1 MTLGPLMVD
10 IAGLALDAE
19 DREVLQHPRV
29 GGVILFTR
37 NYESPAQ
44 LTELCA
50 AIHALRKPPL
60 LIAVDQEGGR
70 VQRFRRDFTI
80 LPPARGY
87 GRLFDHDHSHGLSVA
102 GEAGWLMAAELLA
115 CGVDL
120 SFAPVLDLD
129 YGVSQVIGDR
139 AFHRHVDAATQL
151 ARAFMRGMQRA
162 GMAATGKHFPG
173 HGAIEA
179 DSHTDLPVD
188 TRPLE
193 DIQARDLQVFRRL
206 VEADLPA
213 MMMAHVVY
221 PDFDSLPASF
231 SRRWIGD
238 WLRRRLRFEGAVF
251 CDDLSMEGAAGLGG
265 YADRAAAAL
274 EAGCDMLPVCNN
286 RNGVIEILDRL
297 RVEEDPVSHLRL
309 ARLHGRSAVGERKA
323 LPTSAA
329 WQAAAEALARA
340 FPEQELG
347 LER

>member
-10 IAGLALDAE
+10 IAGLELDAE
-19 DREVLQHPRV
+19 DREILRHPGV

-37 NYESPAQ
+37 NYQSPEQ
-44 LTELCA
+44 LTELCS
-50 AIHALRKPPL
+50 AIHALRNPPL

-70 VQRFRRDFTI
+70 VQRFRQGFTM
-80 LPPARGY
+80 LPAARGY
-87 GRLFDHDHSHGLSVA
+87 GRLFDRDHAHGLAVA

-139 AFHRHVDAATQL
+139 AFHRYVDAATQL

-188 TRPLE
+188 TRPVE
-193 DIQARDLQVFRRL
+193 DIQAKDLQVFRRL
-206 VEADLPA
+206 VEARLPA

-231 SRRWIGD
+231 SPRWIGD

-251 CDDLSMEGAAGLGG
+251 CDDLSMEGAAGIGG
-265 YADRAAAAL
+265 YAARAATAL
-274 EAGCDMLPVCNN
+274 QAGCDMLPVCNN
-286 RNGVIEILDRL
+286 RGGVIEILDQL
-297 RVEEDPVSHLRL
+297 RIDEDPVSHLRL
-309 ARLHGRSAVGERKA
+309 ARLHGRAIAGAREQLLA
-323 LPTSAA
+323 GAA
-329 WQAAAEALARA
+329 WQAATDTLARA
-340 FPEQELG
+340 FPEQEL
-347 LER
+347 L